1 MTVTREVR
9 NDDWCVRLD
18 LDPQVLRLEVPQDVV
33 SFDPGGTEDSPL
45 SPTLPRS
52 DSGPV
57 SAATLLL
64 KAKQFDDGLYAAVE
78 LAAQPNKAALLTSL
92 AEALASAPGPDPA
105 AAALVFGACDLGG
118 LPARP
123 PARVEPAVRAAV
135 EAFLGEGRLSKP
147 LGFYTWTPQLEAVF
161 RQDRLLQQPLDAG
174 PAEALCHALAQTTG
188 GWAAYDDCLRLAARL
203 SNPPQGESLRGRGD
217 QRTFSPA
224 ARSHEGRLLEQLYG
238 DRPIP
243 QGFDLM
249 AELVRRVRSDQVSLQ
264 PTEASG
270 WYDYQAWSLEP
281 LVVPDRIPESAR
293 LELGP
298 RYREHLEALFRGTLA
313 QARETHVKQLD
324 FTAVGR
330 PAVLPFYVRPDLTV
344 EPLPSLYAR
353 RADGYRYV
361 RTVLGEA
368 FGEGAL
374 GRMHRLTPEG
384 PAAPSLAEELAGM
397 EGLFSGA
404 SATACRELGRD
415 PFYGD
420 GESAGRFSS
429 WRAGLRA
436 DPDVSRDARLM
447 TPVYYDVQRRK
458 TKVWALLG
466 WRRVPVEVD
475 FKKKPR
481 VLAVEPA
488 KPPESEATDRLS
500 VLRSKFRKVPE
511 KPQATPPV
519 VKFRGDRYQL
529 AVPEMAEVYV
539 EQLLDRDEFRRH
551 CDRLKTRPAILAN
564 LR

>member
-18 LDPQVLRLEVPQDVV
+18 LDPQVLRLEIPEAVV
-33 SFDPGGTEDSPL
+33 SFDARGAEDSPL

-52 DSGPV
+52 HAGPV

-78 LAAQPNKAALLTSL
+78 LAAQPNKAALLASL
-92 AEALASAPGPDPA
+92 AEALASATGPDPA
-105 AAALVFGACDLGG
+105 AAALVFGACELGG
-118 LPARP
+118 LPVRS
-123 PARVEPAVRAAV
+123 PAGVEPAVRTAV

-161 RQDRLLQQPLDAG
+161 RQDRFLQQPLDPG
-174 PAEALCHALAQTTG
+174 TGVALCHALAQTAG
-188 GWAAYDDCLRLAARL
+188 GWAAYDACLRLAARL

-217 QRTFSPA
+217 QRAFSPA
-224 ARSHEGRLLEQLYG
+224 SRSHEGRLLEQLYG

-249 AELVRRVRSDQVSLQ
+249 AELVRRVRSGQVSLQ
-264 PTEASG
+264 PTEESG
-270 WYDYQAWSLEP
+270 WYDHQAWSLEP
-281 LVVPDRIPESAR
+281 LVVPDRMPESAR
-293 LELGP
+293 LQWGP
-298 RYREHLEALFRGTLA
+298 RYREHLVDLFRGALA
-313 QARETHVKQLD
+313 LARETHVKQV
-324 FTAVGR
+324 AVALGGC
-330 PAVLPFYVRPDLTV
+330 AFLPFYVRPDLTV
-344 EPLPSLYAR
+344 EPLPSHYAR
-353 RADGYRYV
+353 RADGYRFV
-361 RTVLGEA
+361 RIVLGEA

-384 PAAPSLAEELAGM
+384 PAAPSLEEELAGM
-397 EGLFSGA
+397 ESLFSGA
-404 SATACRELGRD
+404 SATACRELGRE
-415 PFYGD
+415 PLVGD
-420 GESAGRFSS
+420 GEAARRFAA

-436 DPDVSRDARLM
+436 DPDVSRDARMM

-488 KPPESEATDRLS
+488 AAPEPEATDRLS
-500 VLRSKFRKVPE
+500 VLRRRFRKAPE
-511 KPQATPPV
+511 QPRAKPPAVQ
-519 VKFRGDRYQL
+519 FRGDRYQL
-529 AVPEMAEVYV
+529 AVPEMVEVYV
-539 EQLLDRDEFRRH
+539 EQLLNRDEFRRH
-551 CDRLKTRPAILAN
+551 CDRFKTRPAILAN